1 MPYVLAISAG
11 LAAALAAAV
20 VLTLYVNGG
29 IKTLRGVAMRGLGI
43 VLMIG
48 ALAAGAYGLRTAA
61 LKHLG
66 LFAKA
71 PAVEFEI
78 RLPQAVASTDLKRD
92 AQVELLTD
100 VNQTL
105 AKLDDG
111 LLATEDGRPV
121 LRGSVPLKFR
131 TSDRMVV
138 LSLPGQAQRA
148 FKLRLP
154 PNPSSSD
161 DFGPWHMVDRIVPAT
176 RNETAR
182 GAPDDSFAIRYRVL

>member
-1 MPYVLAISAG
+1 MMNRKGHAE
-11 LAAALAAAV
+11 
-20 VLTLYVNGG
+20 
-29 IKTLRGVAMRGLGI
+29 TLRDFTMRSVGV

-48 ALAAGAYGLRTAA
+48 ALAAGVYGLRSAA

-78 RLPQAVASTDLKRD
+78 RLPRTATNADLKRE

-100 VNQTL
+100 LNQTL
-105 AKLDDG
+105 AQLDDG
-111 LLATEDGRPV
+111 VLATEDGRPV
-121 LRGSVPLKFR
+121 LRGFVPLKFR
-131 TSDRMVV
+131 TSERMVI
-138 LSLPGQAQRA
+138 LSLRGQAQRG

-161 DFGPWHMVDRIVPAT
+161 DFGPWHMVDHVVRVGST
-176 RNETAR
+176 ETVR
-182 GAPDDSFAIRYRVL
+182 GTPDDSFAIRYRVL